1 MTHGR
6 CLERSAGR
14 RPRKYHGQIIDRA
27 LLERALQLDE
37 PARRELISVL
47 QDSLDDGEVS
57 PEVAAVVDQRIA
69 EADANPG
76 DFATLDEFE
85 REVRARRS
93 A

>member
-1 MTHGR
+1 M
-6 CLERSAGR
+6 
-14 RPRKYHGQIIDRA
+14 
-27 LLERALQLDE
+27 QLDE

-57 PEVAAVVDQRIA
+57 PEVAAIIDQRIA
-69 EADANPG
+69 EADADPEG
-76 DFATLDEFE
+76 FVALDEFE